1 MQSKKQSCAETT
13 TQVITDV
20 AGNVF
25 IAIPLAYFLHEIKL
39 EAITEIFF
47 VMLIYNFGKS
57 YGVRRFF
64 ENKKRQREKIEGAM
78 RPLKWKGHSNSSR
91 N

>member
-1 MQSKKQSCAETT
+1 MQKMQNKSQSLVETT
-13 TQVITDV
+13 IQVISDV

-25 IAIPLAYFLHEIKL
+25 IAIPMAYYLHNIKL

-57 YGVRRFF
+57 YGIRRYYNQKNKRHKF
-64 ENKKRQREKIEGAM
+64 ENAM
-78 RPLKWKGHSNSSR
+78 
-91 N
+91 

>member
-1 MQSKKQSCAETT
+1 MQNKSQSLVETT
-13 TQVITDV
+13 IQVISDV

-25 IAIPLAYFLHEIKL
+25 IAIPMAYYLHNIKL

-57 YGVRRFF
+57 YGIRRYYNQKNKRHKF
-64 ENKKRQREKIEGAM
+64 ENAM
-78 RPLKWKGHSNSSR
+78 
-91 N
+91 